1 MYKQNSE
8 PHPAP
13 YLPRDPSKLVAG
25 QLWAAVNVSVTS
37 SSSQLSLLQR
47 PSHLTQSLLIWRQ
60 APSSHWGHSHC
71 SSGQAGL
78 EFLEAEKK
86 KLGANSEGWI
96 GSQQMANKYEN
107 LSSCHFAGP
116 ASA

>member
-37 SSSQLSLLQR
+37 SSSQLSLPQW

-78 EFLEAEKK
+78 EFLEADELPKK
-86 KLGANSEGWI
+86 KVRSEFRGMDSLAANA
-96 GSQQMANKYEN
+96 QQV
-107 LSSCHFAGP
+107 
-116 ASA
+116 